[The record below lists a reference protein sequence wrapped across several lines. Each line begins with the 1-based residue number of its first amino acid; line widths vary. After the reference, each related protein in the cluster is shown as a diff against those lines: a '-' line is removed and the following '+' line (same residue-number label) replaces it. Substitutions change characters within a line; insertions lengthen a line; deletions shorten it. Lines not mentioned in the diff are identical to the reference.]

1 MRDEKESGERK
12 CLNVGHTT
20 GHVVELTYGSSHG
33 ESVLW
38 GMKLETMVAIDCGVC
53 EKAYGERLLKF
64 IDKALVLAPK
74 AAIDLSK
81 LGDAAMEKAGL
92 DKKNKD
98 DGNVVMSVAKAYGE
112 WTLFSLPMDAY
123 VSALQ
128 NAINKL

>member
-1 MRDEKESGERK
+1 M
-12 CLNVGHTT
+12 
-20 GHVVELTYGSSHG
+20 
-33 ESVLW
+33 
-38 GMKLETMVAIDCGVC
+38 
-53 EKAYGERLLKF
+53 LKF

-112 WTLFSLPMDAY
+112 WTLLSLPMDAY